1 MAQFMKLLVTIAL
14 TFAVTTAIITTTTT
28 ITNPTT
34 EKFAPK
40 DPFKDLTSPEGV
52 KIRPSRF
59 LAQKDVEGQE
69 PKARNRNAAE
79 RCNKDSE
86 ICCSTGANSTMACC
100 NSKCMDLSTDK
111 KNCDSDHNH
120 LLMAKMTDHDDLMAT
135 VPRLMASTNNNI
147 QSMKLLCI
155 QSFLFILS
163 IFTQL
168 PPSH

>member
-1 MAQFMKLLVTIAL
+1 MKLLVTIAL

-69 PKARNRNAAE
+69 PKARNRSAAE

-111 KNCDSDHNH
+111 KNCGACNKKCKFGETCCGGDRVWIS
-120 LLMAKMTDHDDLMAT
+120 LT
-135 VPRLMASTNNNI
+135 P
-147 QSMKLLCI
+147 QSN
-155 QSFLFILS
+155 QN
-163 IFTQL
+163 TR
-168 PPSH
+168 

>member
-111 KNCDSDHNH
+111 KNCGACNKKCKFGETCCGGQCVNMSYDKRHCGECYHCCQPGGYCVYGLYNY
-120 LLMAKMTDHDDLMAT
+120 A
-135 VPRLMASTNNNI
+135 
-147 QSMKLLCI
+147 
-155 QSFLFILS
+155 
-163 IFTQL
+163 
-168 PPSH
+168 